1 MDRVAQA
8 SAEERTDLFQRAAA
22 KIQPQRAP
30 AILEK
35 DFWVCWTL
43 RRVFEVL
50 QFQPRLIFKGGTS
63 LSKAYNAI
71 ERFSED
77 VDLSLSRTDLGFA
90 EEHDPEE
97 VGISKGESKRRLDQL
112 VIACTATIKDRLL
125 PNLRADFIGV
135 LGDSGWSLK
144 LDPIDPQT
152 IIFSYPQAVQLEGV
166 HGYIRPAIRLEMGA
180 RSDDWPSAE
189 REIVPYA
196 AEVFPEAF
204 TTARSCRIPTL
215 EAIRTFWEKATL
227 LHAEYHRAPES
238 RPLNRLSRHYYDLF
252 MLAQLDITDD
262 ALKRLDLLERV
273 VKHKRLF
280 FASAWASY
288 ETATPGEFHLLPAN
302 HRIDDFRSDYKEMKA
317 MIFGTYPEWDEIIE
331 GVTALERRINA
342 LKVSSEG

>member
-1 MDRVAQA
+1 VDRVAQA
-8 SAEERTDLFQRAAA
+8 AAEERTDLFQRAAGE
-22 KIQPQRAP
+22 IQPQRAP
-30 AILEK
+30 AIIEK

-90 EEHDPEE
+90 EAQDPEQ

-112 VIACTATIKDRLL
+112 VIACTTTIKDRLL
-125 PNLRADFIGV
+125 PDLRADFRGV
-135 LGDSGWSLK
+135 LGDSGWNLE

-152 IIFSYPQAVQLEGV
+152 IIFSYPQAVQSEDV
-166 HGYIRPAIRLEMGA
+166 HEYIRPAIRLEMGA
-180 RSDDWPSAE
+180 RSDDWPAAE

-196 AEVFPEAF
+196 AKVFPEAF
-204 TTARSCRIPTL
+204 TIARSTRIPTL

-227 LHAEYHRAPES
+227 LHAEYHRSPKS
-238 RPLNRLSRHYYDLF
+238 RPPNRLSRHYYDLF
-252 MLAQLDITDD
+252 MLSRIEITNN
-262 ALKRLDLLERV
+262 ALTQLDLLERV
-273 VKHKRLF
+273 VKHKSLF

-288 ETATPGEFHLLPAN
+288 ETATPGGFHLLPAK
-302 HRIDDFRSDYKEMKA
+302 HRIDDLRSDYKEMKA
-317 MIFGTYPEWDEIIE
+317 MIFGVYPEWDEIIE
-331 GVTALERRINA
+331 GLTGLERRINDM
-342 LKVSSEG
+342 S